1 MLGAPFQPV
10 YPNPI
15 TQIPTITATADP
27 SNPRPVFNQLYT
39 LSAGFGEVITY
50 PGRRGVPTP
59 RVILEKTD
67 ERYLVFGVNF
77 PYQMSGTDHF
87 VFTFTSQNT
96 GEQIIK
102 NFQPAPQYIVGGILP
117 GVLYT
122 LTVAP
127 VVNGITYPGSAPP
140 LGPLTITAVSAK
152 NVQLQGVTLSGGDTR
167 AFIKWVNAIPQPPI
181 AFEVTTV
188 AVDDNFGTPQRL
200 LKVIPTYP
208 PPPSGQRPT
217 NYSGYVQ
224 ITNLI
229 NGSAYTFTITPYQE
243 TDGIFEYGRP
253 TTLPPY
259 IPGPPSDLVITGIS
273 ADGSL
278 NTVTLNVSY
287 DTTVHPVPESV
298 NVSVYKSTFTTLCSL
313 VGQSTTVVQD
323 LSQTYA
329 SFTTSTGFFTA
340 SGFASI
346 VSTVSSA
353 PGSIQV
359 DLLNDKGY
367 FYTFPLTDV
376 STGGLGYTFGNSN
389 FVKTTNLISTA
400 SSYSVLFRSVS
411 LGFPPTPYI
420 SGIGQTVLTISSLPR
435 GLYTFVGSNYAN
447 GLYSRVSTY
456 TTIAG
461 SNPSQPQAI
470 TGGILSGNQFVS
482 LAFSGYD
489 PTDIYPRP
497 TSYLYTENSTGKTY
511 TSITSNILIGG
522 LVNGTTYT
530 FGIQGFGNGMYGPS
544 GQFSVTPTPQPPINL
559 SASISNYDVT
569 ISFAPGLGGA
579 DFYQIT
585 NQSGQTVGLSGG
597 LYKFLNLSANV
608 AYTFRGK
615 SFVYGSPVYTLTSTN
630 PSSSIVEISS
640 AYAQFLVSPSV
651 TTLSYASTMI
661 ANIQYFVP
669 YNYTISGGGTTYSF
683 PITSM
688 TPVYDASATL
698 LWYNIANTNVAK
710 AAATFS
716 GATTYTTT
724 LSTTVPL
731 FAGMEPTTSSG
742 TTISSA
748 FSLPTSP
755 SAYVGPPTTFYVTV
769 SLASS
774 QRVDITVENYG
785 FVVPSRYNYTEISG
799 KIAPGFSLSA
809 NIVIDNLTN
818 GSSYTFTI
826 SAFGNQV
833 YSTTNVSA
841 GPFLL
846 STAAPSNAVANF
858 NNTTATVDFST
869 YTGTGIT
876 YFGEIIENGYPGTV
890 KQTLSQ
896 IYSPFVFNPSGINA
910 GTKYGFRVYG
920 IQNNIVSVNEIVNPI
935 IAGPPL
941 TPKNIVSTL
950 SNNQITFNWSTG
962 NAAYSEM
969 YTITEYLSNNGIC
982 NATGLVTS
990 GLSSQTYTISS
1001 VITASGTQVFD
1012 SGYWLETTPGYAS
1025 FVLQNVTN
1033 FTDIPIG
1040 SRYSSNQIYLTL
1052 QQSGLTYTFPLS
1064 TVTPFGTGSNTYANT
1079 AYPKEQANIFNPLLS
1094 ISVTYSYG
1102 TGPRN
1107 GGTYSYAFTSLANQV
1122 PSAPS
1127 NVGVNM
1133 FVQPVLGIPSVSV
1146 TGTAATISFA
1156 QTNPPGTVYRV
1167 TNNYGATVS
1176 RAPYTFTNLSVGTS
1190 FPYTFSVVA
1199 SNGVFV
1205 SVSSELSPPVYAGP
1219 PPIPLVGASYFGQV
1233 ASVTAIDTTISL
1245 TAVFYDTG
1253 TQNTGSN
1260 VWTVSH
1266 GNVIQTSSGG
1276 FWVATLPDGYG
1287 SIKDSAIGFVAT
1299 TPSSYAMYSNDGYSN
1314 ARYQFTVTPSTGTIT
1329 ATLSAYSLII
1339 SGSSLTV
1346 TNAGVRAYSGT
1357 TLSPSYTVQFY
1368 SYSNGFGIQSG
1379 AAGGNSLLYYSQVPA
1394 YSDSM
1399 EFTIT
1404 DPASF
1409 SNFQASRIQNVG
1421 PATVSY
1427 GIVDQFRTV
1436 YNPSLQFATYTPS
1449 GLQYAYSIVNIP
1461 YAITL
1466 SLNVT
1471 PYANNVSGPTG
1482 SVDIFLFTG
1491 APGTPQVSINNTTAT
1506 VVVPKVAIG
1515 SVDTYFLDIITG
1527 GSIISTLSA
1536 VATASP
1542 TYTFQRPGLI
1552 SHSNYFFSAY
1562 ATYNGVQT
1570 TTGPVT
1576 VGPYE
1581 AGIPYSNA
1589 DFPGLLEASIGNP
1602 SAATGTYTISALVNP
1617 GKNSNA
1623 AITTSVYR
1631 GPTFVTSQTFNT
1643 SQQQV
1648 FSFTVS
1654 SGLVYTLTT
1663 TAFMNG
1669 FTANSGNPSITL
1681 SANPFPPSAVAL
1693 TISSANI
1700 GVTYSGAITIT
1711 ASSATPN
1718 VITIYGYVKDG
1729 ISTSI
1734 NTGNTFTAV
1743 YNSSY
1748 TGYAYTTIGTLS
1760 SSITYSTVC
1769 NVSLSTP
1776 TNVQVDYDSTNITLT
1791 WSGAT
1796 NQDTNYY
1803 TVVAS
1808 NTTTAVSTISQNIP
1822 WGPSKTYLFSG
1833 AVGNN
1838 YTFTVRGQSQ
1848 RNPSA
1853 SLIYSAP
1860 VSASV
1865 SLSTQSVNPSADY
1878 SGTKITVSFSIANL
1892 TTSSQYTFGVTC
1904 VCGSVTNPNTY
1915 PNNSLY
1921 ASTYGFTASGLGQ
1934 ILRFAVQP
1942 LLKGIP
1948 GPVTYTNTVNLTASA
1963 LTNISQSYTGT
1974 IYTISW
1980 TPINI
1985 SGYNYI
1991 IRDVSGNVTPQTI
2004 STSAS
2009 SSTQFTLSYGSSYQF
2024 QALAEYNGIQSV
2036 VSTLSR
2042 IYTYTLSSLGVPT
2055 TDYTGR
2061 NITVSWSAA
2070 QQVDLNYATSY
2081 ILRNVCGNPVMDT
2094 TVVGATTSSFV
2105 GIPGSTYRYT
2115 VTAVYNGISS
2125 SPSSPGD
2132 QIGLYTN
2139 PPTNVKVTN
2148 SGQNIVVTWSGSSWP
2163 PASQA
2168 TIFYTLSQIGNGT
2181 LTAGSDGSG
2190 RFTTSATV
2198 YAPATSL
2205 PISSNAFYNYVITAS
2220 AKGFTSSPFAS
2231 ATVSGLVFTY
2241 APTNVVFVYSGDDT
2255 RTSHIITSTQPANQ
2269 KITPYVSW
2277 ANTTAQSSTAVYTV
2291 SLVDITISAKSPPN
2305 SGFTQPGINYW
2316 TNPSITYPTINL
2328 AGDNYGHSVVPYVY
2342 ATNNG
2347 LASETVSGQ
2356 AVRVY
2361 TAPPGVVG
2369 VGFDGLYRITF
2380 SLCRGATD
2388 DIPDYYTIWERND
2401 AYKTNTGSGD
2411 YPLSYFTVSYQAL
2424 NTIYTIPLTGIQGY
2438 TYDFAIYATRFGVVS
2453 TLNTTQSSYTLETT
2467 PVTDTSTSVS
2477 YSGTTITFS
2486 WSEAKQQ
2493 IFDGTTSAP
2502 NVGYTIYV
2510 TPGNPFVPLVNAY
2523 KNRLSYNFTG
2533 TPGQSYYFTILAVNN
2548 NITSSPTQSDI
2559 VTLYQ
2564 PVVTDLEGTNTCEN
2578 DRDVSMI
2585 LTWTPDI
2592 LNASGAQY
2600 RAVSFNQSTG
2610 ATVTSNNI
2618 GINSSTVTFTGSI
2631 GVAYTFF
2638 VQGIYNG
2645 ISGLAQ
2651 SVEISNARP
2660 RITSFSLTNLGNNI
2674 FAQYTVTPVGSIV
2687 TLSAYSTTSGSVVT
2701 SISYTSDTTATLTV
2715 SSSTGSGQNYSISAT
2730 ARYVGIPSTV
2740 CGKTYSMIQPAKP
2753 GSFSAG
2759 YNNALV
2765 SVSWASATNASSYT
2779 FIAYDLSTNQQAD
2792 IQSYIPQTFTTFIG
2806 TLGHSYSLSVTAF
2819 SATYIPS
2826 VTASASVAIAI
2837 PSAPTG
2843 LSLCNAGALVTVGWT
2858 ADPSAYSRYSYT
2870 VVNASSQGTIFY
2882 QSSPFVSSGDTFLAT
2897 VGQTFRVSLFGT
2909 SLCNVTS
2916 TSSTVSSLFI
2926 YQPSIPSVTATSVGA
2941 DITLTFPGDARETCE
2956 YLVQDNYAYTILLYS
2971 PSGFSSDKYTQTLS
2985 AKYTES
2991 ANGFISYTILNNSY
3005 NLNGT
3010 QYQYTVTPYYRL
3022 VPGTPVLT
3030 SGVNP
3035 LTLYKPTTPGQF
3047 TVTNQGSDLLLN
3059 WQSSAI
3065 GTIPVPTL
3073 VPNYRVDVKQVTVS
3087 GSYPTA
3093 VSPQYVT
3100 GTSATFTGYDSGAGQ
3115 LSISVTAIIP
3125 GYDQNLSAT
3134 YINGFTSNK
3143 NYTIPNQTSISI
3155 KQTDCNNPQNLSVT
3169 IPPMA
3174 AEFLWFF
3181 TTATGVTPILGP
3193 TPFQSKNYTVISNT
3207 DPTGTIFQTCNVTV
3221 STGLYYT
3228 ISAYGWVN
3236 GTTFP
3241 GPASAIAVAKANP
3254 NPYPATTFNVSYA
3267 SIRTSHSGTI
3277 ITVSWAPVTQA
3288 AYYDVQEFNSENV
3301 KIGGGGLLLPSPSW
3315 ESTATHT
3322 AGSSYRFEI
3331 TAFTISQANF
3341 AGGVITGQAVDGLPV
3356 GANLPNSKNPYF
3368 PTQTSP
3374 NETLY
3379 IPGSVVNLTPVQ
3391 FLQSVSLTWSQPNIW
3406 TPQTSITTTSRD
3418 TTYFIQQLSGTT
3430 TTVIASKTI
3439 SGGGN
3444 PQTSFDISAG
3454 RTYTFSV
3461 STTYYGIATT
3471 TPTSTSLVTVNP
3483 SITALTLTD
3492 NGNRTLTLS
3501 GSANTAG
3508 NWYANIS
3515 TGSTASFAGGTTICN
3530 FTIPTTATGTTYTLA
3545 IPITSGTITVNG
3557 AGGGAGGS
3565 TLSGGTGGSGGSGGK
3580 AVFTLGALPAG
3591 TIFTVIVGNKGGTG
3605 NSSSSGG
3612 AGGAGGVPGGGSAG
3626 NGNTN
3631 FGGAGGGGGYSV
3643 VQFTSNG
3650 TVITISAGGGAGGNG
3665 GVGAGNYVTGA
3676 NGGGGSI
3683 GGAGA
3688 FGGGGGASGGS
3699 GSFAGPTGTTGTN
3712 GGGSGSGQNGSVAF
3726 SITTLLATPVS
3737 TNTTSFTLDQ
3747 TVTAGSAWTG
3757 FAQFV
3762 ATLGGLTVSA
3772 NTAQITLPNPTIT
3785 GCTISDNLTD
3795 GTLTLN
3801 LLATIGGSGSY
3812 TPRWTV
3818 PTTVGTL
3825 TLFTS
3830 PANSAS
3836 TTAVYKKALAAQT
3849 YSFTGITVSADGFQS
3864 SASSASFTTPTFTVS
3879 QNPLTITMASPKTLN
3894 AFFFSPELTN
3904 VGPPRTLSTS
3914 LTLSSTISWNF
3925 STGLTN
3931 GGTFSSYAPSTG
3943 SGIVSVSYTNVGVNT
3958 TVSFPANSVSV
3969 NYQGYTVS
3977 LGSAV
3982 SYATPNPTVTV
3993 GSTATRFVDNNNGT
4007 LTLFLVA
4014 AGCTQGSGNVTWSVP
4029 SPISGSPSGSITV
4042 SGSPGT
4048 VASTSVV
4055 YTGTTHGS
4063 TYTIAAG
4070 GVTVNYTGYSNSNAT
4085 SIASPQVQLPQIN
4098 AISGVYFGCSEDRAL
4113 TGADSITV
4121 SVSSSL
4127 PSTWTI
4133 TACSALTL
4141 NSSSGQ
4147 GTTAIQWIFSGGLKT
4162 RAYTFTVGTCNV
4174 TVSLTKPSANV
4185 TPSFSN
4191 FVNATAPTGV
4201 TTSIANRSGST
4212 FVFLGTTNATDTAAT
4227 IALNTQSTLTTGI
4240 YTVSAAAVSNGVLG
4254 TISSYQFAICPQV
4267 TGAIKWGSASNVD
4280 DHTLAGLN
4288 TTYISFTKPTTDTQF
4303 TYALYSTTSTTSPG
4317 RWNTTDPT
4325 DVTFITSTTQSFFI
4339 PTLTTGSKKYF
4350 VSTLFDNRSK
4360 GGTYF
4365 LSPGSSIISFSYR
4378 EAGAGADI
4386 DTYAGTGDPNLQL
4399 STYNPASGF
4408 RSFASTTLNTTHLSS
4423 FNFKDGNQPTYA
4435 AFNPPFGSG
4444 FIEIELW
4451 GGGGG
4456 GGIGNG
4462 YDRAAGGGGG
4472 SGYIPKTTFRY
4483 TNSGNSTN
4491 GGMNAA
4497 SYTLICSTGGGGI
4510 PFYGNVGAGD
4520 YSHGGCPTMVYFFN
4534 TDTLYYAHGGG
4545 MGGPILVGGDGT
4557 SKPVGG
4563 NLGQFQ
4569 APTGVNFGPAGR
4581 GAGATQ
4587 VGNNGNGGFGG
4598 GASSMQGGVAA
4609 PSIFITGANGSQP
4622 SGNSSQFGGF
4632 FGGTGGNSGWG
4643 GGGGNQEQSGKPP
4656 QNGVPGDAGGGGS
4669 GGGEREGV
4677 TSGGSGGSGGIRFR
4691 FWTIT

>member
-1 MLGAPFQPV
+1 M
-10 YPNPI
+10 
-15 TQIPTITATADP
+15 
-27 SNPRPVFNQLYT
+27 
-39 LSAGFGEVITY
+39 
-50 PGRRGVPTP
+50 
-59 RVILEKTD
+59 
-67 ERYLVFGVNF
+67 
-77 PYQMSGTDHF
+77 
-87 VFTFTSQNT
+87 
-96 GEQIIK
+96 
-102 NFQPAPQYIVGGILP
+102 
-117 GVLYT
+117 
-122 LTVAP
+122 
-127 VVNGITYPGSAPP
+127 
-140 LGPLTITAVSAK
+140 
-152 NVQLQGVTLSGGDTR
+152 
-167 AFIKWVNAIPQPPI
+167 
-181 AFEVTTV
+181 
-188 AVDDNFGTPQRL
+188 
-200 LKVIPTYP
+200 
-208 PPPSGQRPT
+208 
-217 NYSGYVQ
+217 
-224 ITNLI
+224 
-229 NGSAYTFTITPYQE
+229 
-243 TDGIFEYGRP
+243 
-253 TTLPPY
+253 
-259 IPGPPSDLVITGIS
+259 
-273 ADGSL
+273 
-278 NTVTLNVSY
+278 
-287 DTTVHPVPESV
+287 
-298 NVSVYKSTFTTLCSL
+298 
-313 VGQSTTVVQD
+313 
-323 LSQTYA
+323 
-329 SFTTSTGFFTA
+329 
-340 SGFASI
+340 
-346 VSTVSSA
+346 
-353 PGSIQV
+353 
-359 DLLNDKGY
+359 
-367 FYTFPLTDV
+367 
-376 STGGLGYTFGNSN
+376 
-389 FVKTTNLISTA
+389 
-400 SSYSVLFRSVS
+400 
-411 LGFPPTPYI
+411 
-420 SGIGQTVLTISSLPR
+420 
-435 GLYTFVGSNYAN
+435 
-447 GLYSRVSTY
+447 
-456 TTIAG
+456 
-461 SNPSQPQAI
+461 
-470 TGGILSGNQFVS
+470 
-482 LAFSGYD
+482 
-489 PTDIYPRP
+489 
-497 TSYLYTENSTGKTY
+497 
-511 TSITSNILIGG
+511 
-522 LVNGTTYT
+522 
-530 FGIQGFGNGMYGPS
+530 
-544 GQFSVTPTPQPPINL
+544 
-559 SASISNYDVT
+559 
-569 ISFAPGLGGA
+569 
-579 DFYQIT
+579 
-585 NQSGQTVGLSGG
+585 
-597 LYKFLNLSANV
+597 
-608 AYTFRGK
+608 
-615 SFVYGSPVYTLTSTN
+615 
-630 PSSSIVEISS
+630 
-640 AYAQFLVSPSV
+640 
-651 TTLSYASTMI
+651 
-661 ANIQYFVP
+661 
-669 YNYTISGGGTTYSF
+669 
-683 PITSM
+683 
-688 TPVYDASATL
+688 
-698 LWYNIANTNVAK
+698 
-710 AAATFS
+710 
-716 GATTYTTT
+716 
-724 LSTTVPL
+724 
-731 FAGMEPTTSSG
+731 
-742 TTISSA
+742 
-748 FSLPTSP
+748 
-755 SAYVGPPTTFYVTV
+755 
-769 SLASS
+769 
-774 QRVDITVENYG
+774 
-785 FVVPSRYNYTEISG
+785 
-799 KIAPGFSLSA
+799 
-809 NIVIDNLTN
+809 
-818 GSSYTFTI
+818 
-826 SAFGNQV
+826 
-833 YSTTNVSA
+833 
-841 GPFLL
+841 
-846 STAAPSNAVANF
+846 
-858 NNTTATVDFST
+858 
-869 YTGTGIT
+869 
-876 YFGEIIENGYPGTV
+876 
-890 KQTLSQ
+890 
-896 IYSPFVFNPSGINA
+896 
-910 GTKYGFRVYG
+910 
-920 IQNNIVSVNEIVNPI
+920 
-935 IAGPPL
+935 
-941 TPKNIVSTL
+941 
-950 SNNQITFNWSTG
+950 
-962 NAAYSEM
+962 
-969 YTITEYLSNNGIC
+969 
-982 NATGLVTS
+982 
-990 GLSSQTYTISS
+990 
-1001 VITASGTQVFD
+1001 
-1012 SGYWLETTPGYAS
+1012 
-1025 FVLQNVTN
+1025 
-1033 FTDIPIG
+1033 
-1040 SRYSSNQIYLTL
+1040 
-1052 QQSGLTYTFPLS
+1052 
-1064 TVTPFGTGSNTYANT
+1064 
-1079 AYPKEQANIFNPLLS
+1079 
-1094 ISVTYSYG
+1094 
-1102 TGPRN
+1102 
-1107 GGTYSYAFTSLANQV
+1107 
-1122 PSAPS
+1122 
-1127 NVGVNM
+1127 
-1133 FVQPVLGIPSVSV
+1133 
-1146 TGTAATISFA
+1146 
-1156 QTNPPGTVYRV
+1156 
-1167 TNNYGATVS
+1167 
-1176 RAPYTFTNLSVGTS
+1176 
-1190 FPYTFSVVA
+1190 
-1199 SNGVFV
+1199 
-1205 SVSSELSPPVYAGP
+1205 
-1219 PPIPLVGASYFGQV
+1219 
-1233 ASVTAIDTTISL
+1233 
-1245 TAVFYDTG
+1245 
-1253 TQNTGSN
+1253 
-1260 VWTVSH
+1260 
-1266 GNVIQTSSGG
+1266 
-1276 FWVATLPDGYG
+1276 
-1287 SIKDSAIGFVAT
+1287 
-1299 TPSSYAMYSNDGYSN
+1299 
-1314 ARYQFTVTPSTGTIT
+1314 
-1329 ATLSAYSLII
+1329 
-1339 SGSSLTV
+1339 
-1346 TNAGVRAYSGT
+1346 
-1357 TLSPSYTVQFY
+1357 
-1368 SYSNGFGIQSG
+1368 
-1379 AAGGNSLLYYSQVPA
+1379 
-1394 YSDSM
+1394 
-1399 EFTIT
+1399 
-1404 DPASF
+1404 
-1409 SNFQASRIQNVG
+1409 G

-1427 GIVDQFRTV
+1427 GIVDQFSKV

-1466 SLNVT
+1466 TLGVT
-1471 PYANNVSGPTG
+1471 PYANNVSGPTA
-1482 SVDIFLFTG
+1482 SVGIFLYTG
-1491 APGTPQVSINNTTAT
+1491 SPGTPQVSINNTTAT

-1542 TYTFQRPGLI
+1542 TYTFQYPQLTP
-1552 SHSNYFFSAY
+1552 HLNYFFSAY

-1581 AGIPYSNA
+1581 AGKPYSNA
-1589 DFPGLLEASIGNP
+1589 DFPGLLQATIGNP
-1602 SAATGTYTISALVNP
+1602 NATTGTYTISARVDP

-1623 AITTSVYR
+1623 AITTSVFT
-1631 GPTFVTSQTFNT
+1631 GATFVRSQTFNT
-1643 SQQQV
+1643 SQLQV

-1654 SGLVYTLTT
+1654 SGLVYTLSTT
-1663 TAFMNG
+1663 TFMNG
-1669 FTANSGNPSITL
+1669 FTANSANPSISL
-1681 SANPFPPSAVAL
+1681 SANPFPPRAVAL
-1693 TISSANI
+1693 TISSANR
-1700 GVTYSGAITIT
+1700 GQTYGGAITIT
-1711 ASSATPN
+1711 ESSATPN
-1718 VITIYGYVKDG
+1718 AIPIYGYVKDG
-1729 ISTSI
+1729 ISTQI
-1734 NTGNTFTAV
+1734 GTGNTFTAD

-1748 TGYAYTTIGTLS
+1748 TGYAYTTALGGTLS

-1769 NVSLSTP
+1769 NVSLSSP
-1776 TNVQVDYDSTNITLT
+1776 TNVKVDYNSTNISLT
-1791 WSGAT
+1791 WTGAT
-1796 NQDTNYY
+1796 DGRTNFY
-1803 TVVAS
+1803 TVIAS
-1808 NTTTAVSTISQNIP
+1808 NTTSSTITTTISENIP
-1822 WGPSKTYLFSG
+1822 YSLVNPQQYAFNGLL
-1833 AVGNN
+1833 GNS

-1878 SGTKITVSFSIANL
+1878 SGAKITVSFSIANL

-1904 VCGSVTNPNTY
+1904 VCGSVTNADTYPNTY
-1915 PNNSLY
+1915 PYQSIAPFY
-1921 ASTYGFTASGLGQ
+1921 TFTASGLGQ

-1942 LLKGIP
+1942 LLKGIL
-1948 GPVTYTNTVNLTASA
+1948 GPVAYTNTVNLTTSA
-1963 LTNISQSYTGT
+1963 LTNISQSYRGT
-1974 IYTISW
+1974 TYTISW
-1980 TPINI
+1980 TPINTP
-1985 SGYNYI
+1985 GYNYVI
-1991 IRDVSGNVTPQTI
+1991 QDVCGNVTPQTI
-2004 STSAS
+2004 RTSAS
-2009 SSTQFTLSYGSSYQF
+2009 SSTQFTLSSDSSYQF
-2024 QALAEYNGIQSV
+2024 QAYANYKGIDSV
-2036 VSTLSR
+2036 ITTLSR
-2042 IYTYTLSSLGVPT
+2042 IYTYTNPVSGAPT
-2055 TDYTGR
+2055 TSYNGTS
-2061 NITVSWSAA
+2061 ITLNWSAA
-2070 QQVDLNYATSY
+2070 VQADGNVATSY
-2081 ILRNVCGNPVMDT
+2081 LIENIYYSTSRAITICSAFVGTSYSYTGTALSDYIFAVTARYNGFDASIR
-2094 TVVGATTSSFV
+2094 VVGD
-2105 GIPGSTYRYT
+2105 R
-2115 VTAVYNGISS
+2115 
-2125 SPSSPGD
+2125 
-2132 QIGLYTN
+2132 IGLYTN
-2139 PPTNVKVTN
+2139 PPTNVRVTN

-2168 TIFYTLSQIGNGT
+2168 TIFYNLSQIGNGT
-2181 LTAGSDGSG
+2181 LIAGSDGSG

-2198 YAPATSL
+2198 YAPTTSL
-2205 PISSNAFYNYVITAS
+2205 PVSSTAFYNYVITAS
-2220 AKGFTSSPFAS
+2220 ANGLSSPFAS

-2241 APTNVVFVYSGDDT
+2241 APTNVVFTYIGDDT
-2255 RTSHIITSTQPANQ
+2255 RTTNIIKSSQPANE

-2277 ANTTAQSSTAVYTV
+2277 SNGSTQSSTAVYTV
-2291 SLVDITISAKSPPN
+2291 SLVDITVPAESPTN

-2316 TNPSITYPTINL
+2316 TNPSITEPTINL
-2328 AGDNYGHSVVPYVY
+2328 AGDNYEHSVVPYVY

-2356 AVRVY
+2356 AVLVY

-2380 SLCRGATD
+2380 NLCRGDTD
-2388 DIPDYYTIWERND
+2388 VIPDYYTIWERND
-2401 AYKTNTGSGD
+2401 AYKTNTGSGE

-2438 TYDFAIYATRFGVVS
+2438 TYNFAIYATRFGVVS
-2453 TLNTTQSSYTLETT
+2453 TLNTTQSSYTLQTN
-2467 PVTDTSTSVS
+2467 PVTDTSMSVS
-2477 YSGTTITFS
+2477 YSGTTIIFS
-2486 WSEAKQQ
+2486 WSEAMQD
-2493 IFDGTTSAP
+2493 IFTGATAKP

-2510 TPGNPFVPLVNAY
+2510 TPGSVISPLRTAY
-2523 KNRLSYNFTG
+2523 KTLSTAFTQG
-2533 TPGQSYYFTILAVNN
+2533 VPGETYFFTITAVNN
-2548 NITSSPTQSDI
+2548 NIASSPAQSPS

-2638 VQGIYNG
+2638 VQGIYSN
-2645 ISGLAQ
+2645 ICGLAQ

-2674 FAQYTVTPVGSIV
+2674 FAQYTVTPIGSIV
-2687 TLSAYSTTSGSVVT
+2687 TLSAYNTTSGTVVT
-2701 SISYTSDTTATLTV
+2701 SINYTSATTATLTV
-2715 SSSTGSGQNYSISAT
+2715 SSALSPGINYSISAT
-2730 ARYVGIPSTV
+2730 ARYFGIPSTI
-2740 CGKTYSMIQPAKP
+2740 CGKTYNMTQPAKP

-2765 SVSWASATNASSYT
+2765 SVSWAAATNASSYT
-2779 FIAYDLSTNQQAD
+2779 FIAYDLTTNQQAD
-2792 IQSYIPQTFTTFIG
+2792 IQSFIPQTFTTFIG
-2806 TLGHSYSLSVTAF
+2806 TLGRSYSLSVTAF

-2826 VTASASVAIAI
+2826 VTASASVAIVI
-2837 PSAPTG
+2837 PPAPTG

-2858 ADPSAYSRYSYT
+2858 ANPSEYSRYSYT
-2870 VVNASSQGTIFY
+2870 VVNASNPGTVFY
-2882 QSSPFVSSGDTFLAT
+2882 QSSPFVSSGETFLAT
-2897 VGQTFRVSLFGT
+2897 VGQTFRVNLFGT

-2916 TSSTVSSLFI
+2916 TSSAVSSLFI

-2971 PSGFSSDKYTQTLS
+2971 PSSGFSSTQYTQNPS

-3010 QYQYTVTPYYRL
+3010 QYQYTVTPKYKL
-3022 VPGTPVLT
+3022 VSGTPVLT

-3047 TVTNQGSDLLLN
+3047 AVTNQGSDLLLN

-3087 GSYPTA
+3087 GSYPNA

-3134 YINGFTSNK
+3134 YINGFTAGRLF
-3143 NYTIPNQTSISI
+3143 TIPNQTSISI
-3155 KQTDCNNPQNLSVT
+3155 KQNDYANPQILSVT

-3174 AEFLWFF
+3174 APYIWFF
-3181 TTATGVTPILGP
+3181 ATAAGVTPILGP
-3193 TPFQSKNYTVISNT
+3193 TPSQSKNYTVISNVNQS
-3207 DPTGTIFQTCNVTV
+3207 IFQTCNVTV

-3228 ISAYGWVN
+3228 VSAYGWPN
-3236 GTTFP
+3236 GTDFP
-3241 GPASAIAVAKANP
+3241 GPASATAIANANP

-3277 ITVSWAPVTQA
+3277 ITVSWAAVPQA
-3288 AYYDVQEFNSENV
+3288 AYYDVQEFDSLNQP
-3301 KIGGGGLLLPSPSW
+3301 IGGQLVTSPTWTSDDPD
-3315 ESTATHT
+3315 HIP
-3322 AGSSYRFEI
+3322 GSSYTFQI
-3331 TAFTISQANF
+3331 TAFTVSQANF
-3341 AGGVITGQAVDGLPV
+3341 AGGIITSVVIDGLLA

-3368 PTQTSP
+3368 PTPTSS

-3379 IPGSVVNLTPVQ
+3379 IPGPVVNLSAVQ
-3391 FLQSVSLTWSQPNIW
+3391 FLQTVSLTWLQPINW
-3406 TPQTSITTTSRD
+3406 TPQASITTTSRD

-3444 PQTSFDISAG
+3444 PPQTFFDISAG
-3454 RTYTFSV
+3454 RTYTFTV

-3471 TPTSTSLVTVNP
+3471 TLTSTTLVTVNP

-3508 NWYANIS
+3508 DWYANIS

-3631 FGGAGGGGGYSV
+3631 FGGGGGGGGYSV

-3665 GVGAGNYVTGA
+3665 GVSQTGGNYVTGA
-3676 NGGGGSI
+3676 NGGGGVPGI

-3688 FGGGGGASGGS
+3688 FGAGGGASGGS
-3699 GSFAGPTGTTGTN
+3699 GKFAGPTGTAGTD

-3726 SITTLLATPVS
+3726 STTSTLATPVS

-3747 TVTAGSAWTG
+3747 TVTAGSSWTG
-3757 FAQFV
+3757 FVQFI

-3785 GCTISDNLTD
+3785 RCTISDNLTD

-3801 LLATIGGSGSY
+3801 LSATIGGSGSY

-3818 PTTVGTL
+3818 PATVGTL

-3904 VGPPRTLSTS
+3904 AGPPRTLSTS

-3925 STGLTN
+3925 PTGLTN
-3931 GGTFSSYAPSTG
+3931 GGTFSSYSPLTG

-3993 GSTATRFVDNNNGT
+3993 GSTATRFVDNKNGT

-4029 SPISGSPSGSITV
+4029 SSVNGNGTAPDALTV
-4042 SGSPGT
+4042 SGSPST
-4048 VASTSVV
+4048 LQSTSVV
-4055 YTGTTHGS
+4055 YTGAKNGS
-4063 TYTIAAG
+4063 TYTINTG

-4085 SIASPQVQLPQIN
+4085 SISSAVVELPQIT
-4098 AISGVYFGCSEDRAL
+4098 AISGVYFGCSEDRAI

-4127 PSTWTI
+4127 PNTWTI

-4147 GTTAIQWIFSGGLKT
+4147 GTTAIQWAFSGGRKNLS
-4162 RAYTFTVGTCNV
+4162 YGFTVGTCNV

-4185 TPSFSN
+4185 TPSFSSFLGN
-4191 FVNATAPTGV
+4191 PDIKGV
-4201 TTSIANRSGST
+4201 TTSIANGSGST
-4212 FVFLGTTNATDTAAT
+4212 FVFFGATTATDTAAT
-4227 IALNTQSTLTTGI
+4227 ITLNTQSTLTTGI

-4254 TISSYQFAICPQV
+4254 TISSYQFAVCPQV

-4280 DHTLAGLN
+4280 DRTLAGLN
-4288 TTYISFTKPTTDTQF
+4288 TIFISFTKPTTDTQF

-4325 DVTFITSTTQSFFI
+4325 DVTFITSTTQSFFN

-4378 EAGAGADI
+4378 EAGASADI
-4386 DTYAGTGDPNLQL
+4386 DTYAGTGDTNLKL

-4435 AFNPPFGSG
+4435 AFNPPLGRG
-4444 FIEIELW
+4444 VIEIELW

-4462 YDRAAGGGGG
+4462 GDRAAGGGGG
-4472 SGYIPKTTFRY
+4472 SGYIPRTKLPY
-4483 TNSGNSTN
+4483 TNSGDSTN

-4497 SYTLICSTGGGGI
+4497 SGTLICSTGGGGM
-4510 PFYGNVGAGD
+4510 PYYGNIGAAD

-4545 MGGPILVGGDGT
+4545 MGGPILNGGDGA

-4569 APTGVNFGPAGR
+4569 APTGANFGPAGR
-4581 GAGATQ
+4581 GAGATK

-4598 GASSMQGGVAA
+4598 AASSMQGGTPA
-4609 PSIFITGANGSQP
+4609 PSSFNSGANGSQP
-4622 SGNSSQFGGF
+4622 SGNSSQYGGF

-4656 QNGVPGDAGGGGS
+4656 QNGVPGDVGGGGS

>member
-1 MLGAPFQPV
+1 
-10 YPNPI
+10 
-15 TQIPTITATADP
+15 
-27 SNPRPVFNQLYT
+27 
-39 LSAGFGEVITY
+39 
-50 PGRRGVPTP
+50 
-59 RVILEKTD
+59 
-67 ERYLVFGVNF
+67 
-77 PYQMSGTDHF
+77 
-87 VFTFTSQNT
+87 
-96 GEQIIK
+96 
-102 NFQPAPQYIVGGILP
+102 
-117 GVLYT
+117 
-122 LTVAP
+122 
-127 VVNGITYPGSAPP
+127 
-140 LGPLTITAVSAK
+140 
-152 NVQLQGVTLSGGDTR
+152 
-167 AFIKWVNAIPQPPI
+167 
-181 AFEVTTV
+181 
-188 AVDDNFGTPQRL
+188 
-200 LKVIPTYP
+200 
-208 PPPSGQRPT
+208 
-217 NYSGYVQ
+217 
-224 ITNLI
+224 
-229 NGSAYTFTITPYQE
+229 
-243 TDGIFEYGRP
+243 
-253 TTLPPY
+253 
-259 IPGPPSDLVITGIS
+259 
-273 ADGSL
+273 
-278 NTVTLNVSY
+278 
-287 DTTVHPVPESV
+287 
-298 NVSVYKSTFTTLCSL
+298 
-313 VGQSTTVVQD
+313 
-323 LSQTYA
+323 
-329 SFTTSTGFFTA
+329 
-340 SGFASI
+340 
-346 VSTVSSA
+346 
-353 PGSIQV
+353 
-359 DLLNDKGY
+359 
-367 FYTFPLTDV
+367 
-376 STGGLGYTFGNSN
+376 
-389 FVKTTNLISTA
+389 
-400 SSYSVLFRSVS
+400 
-411 LGFPPTPYI
+411 
-420 SGIGQTVLTISSLPR
+420 
-435 GLYTFVGSNYAN
+435 
-447 GLYSRVSTY
+447 
-456 TTIAG
+456 
-461 SNPSQPQAI
+461 
-470 TGGILSGNQFVS
+470 
-482 LAFSGYD
+482 
-489 PTDIYPRP
+489 
-497 TSYLYTENSTGKTY
+497 
-511 TSITSNILIGG
+511 
-522 LVNGTTYT
+522 
-530 FGIQGFGNGMYGPS
+530 MY
-544 GQFSVTPTPQPPINL
+544 
-559 SASISNYDVT
+559 
-569 ISFAPGLGGA
+569 
-579 DFYQIT
+579 
-585 NQSGQTVGLSGG
+585 
-597 LYKFLNLSANV
+597 
-608 AYTFRGK
+608 
-615 SFVYGSPVYTLTSTN
+615 
-630 PSSSIVEISS
+630 
-640 AYAQFLVSPSV
+640 
-651 TTLSYASTMI
+651 
-661 ANIQYFVP
+661 
-669 YNYTISGGGTTYSF
+669 
-683 PITSM
+683 
-688 TPVYDASATL
+688 
-698 LWYNIANTNVAK
+698 
-710 AAATFS
+710 
-716 GATTYTTT
+716 
-724 LSTTVPL
+724 
-731 FAGMEPTTSSG
+731 
-742 TTISSA
+742 
-748 FSLPTSP
+748 
-755 SAYVGPPTTFYVTV
+755 
-769 SLASS
+769 
-774 QRVDITVENYG
+774 
-785 FVVPSRYNYTEISG
+785 
-799 KIAPGFSLSA
+799 
-809 NIVIDNLTN
+809 
-818 GSSYTFTI
+818 
-826 SAFGNQV
+826 
-833 YSTTNVSA
+833 
-841 GPFLL
+841 
-846 STAAPSNAVANF
+846 
-858 NNTTATVDFST
+858 
-869 YTGTGIT
+869 
-876 YFGEIIENGYPGTV
+876 ENGYPGRIITFLGG
-890 KQTLSQ
+890 QSTSYTFDP
-896 IYSPFVFNPSGINA
+896 IWANA
-910 GTKYGFRVYG
+910 GTKYGFT
-920 IQNNIVSVNEIVNPI
+920 IQGADQGTPPISSILEIVNPI
-935 IAGPPL
+935 VAGAPT
-941 TPKNIVSTL
+941 TPRNIVATL
-950 SNNQITFNWSTG
+950 SSDSITFNWSSG
-962 NAAYSEM
+962 NTLYNET
-969 YTITEYLSNNGIC
+969 YNITEYLSNNGVR
-982 NATGLVTS
+982 NPTGVAVS

-1001 VITASGTQVFD
+1001 VITASGTQIF
-1012 SGYWLETTPGYAS
+1012 GYNGWLEQSPGYAS
-1025 FVLQNVTN
+1025 FVLLDTGL
-1033 FTDIPIG
+1033 TSLIAG
-1040 SRYSSNQIYLTL
+1040 AYTSNQVWLTM
-1052 QQSGLTYTFPLS
+1052 QQSGLTYMFPLS
-1064 TVTPFGTGSNTYANT
+1064 TVTPFGAGSNTYANV
-1079 AYPKEQANIFNPLLS
+1079 AYPKDQTNIFNPLLS

-1107 GGTYSYAFTSLANQV
+1107 GGTYSYAFTSFANQV
-1122 PSAPS
+1122 YSAPS

-1146 TGTAATISFA
+1146 TGSAATISFA

-1199 SNGVFV
+1199 ANGVFV
-1205 SVSSELSPPVYAGP
+1205 SVSSDLSPPVYVGP

-1245 TAVFYDTG
+1245 TTVFYDTG
-1253 TQNTGSN
+1253 TQNTGQL
-1260 VWTVSH
+1260 VWTTSH
-1266 GNVIQTSSGG
+1266 GNAIQTSSGG
-1276 FWVATLPDGYG
+1276 FWVATLPAGYAG
-1287 SIKDSAIGFVAT
+1287 FIKDSAIGFVAT
-1299 TPSSYAMYSNDGYSN
+1299 TLSSYAMYSNDGYSN
-1314 ARYQFTVTPSTGTIT
+1314 AQYQFTVTPSTGNIT

-1357 TLSPSYTVQFY
+1357 TLSPSYTVQFF

-1394 YSDSM
+1394 YSDSL

-1427 GIVDQFRTV
+1427 GIVDQFLTV

-1449 GLQYAYSIVNIP
+1449 GLQYTYSIVNIP

-1466 SLNVT
+1466 NLGVT
-1471 PYANNVSGPTG
+1471 PYANNVTG
-1482 SVDIFLFTG
+1482 SAAFVDIFLHTG
-1491 APGTPQVSINNTTAT
+1491 APGTPQVSINNTIAT
-1506 VVVPKVAIG
+1506 IAVPKVAIG
-1515 SVDTYFLDIITG
+1515 SVDTYFLNIITG

-1542 TYTFQRPGLI
+1542 TYTFQYPGLI
-1552 SHSNYFFSAY
+1552 SHSNYYFAAY

-1581 AGIPYSNA
+1581 AGIPYYNA

-1623 AITTSVYR
+1623 DITTSVYR

-1693 TISSANI
+1693 TISSANR
-1700 GVTYSGAITIT
+1700 GQTYGGAITIT

-1718 VITIYGYVKDG
+1718 AIPIYGYVKDG
-1729 ISTSI
+1729 NSTEI
-1734 NTGNTFTAV
+1734 GTGNTFNAD

-1748 TGYAYTTIGTLS
+1748 IGYAYTTTGTLS

-1776 TNVQVDYDSTNITLT
+1776 TNVQADYDSTNITLT

-1838 YTFTVRGQSQ
+1838 YTFTVQGQSQ
-1848 RNPSA
+1848 LNPSA
-1853 SLIYSAP
+1853 SLVYSSP

-1865 SLSTQSVNPSADY
+1865 SLSTQSVNASADY
-1878 SGTKITVSFSIANL
+1878 FGAKITVSFSIANL
-1892 TTSSQYTFGVTC
+1892 AFSSPPYTFGVTC

-1921 ASTYGFTASGLGQ
+1921 ASTYEFTASGLGQ

-1942 LLKGIP
+1942 LLKGIL
-1948 GPVTYTNTVNLTASA
+1948 GPVTYTNTVNLTTSA

-1974 IYTISW
+1974 SYTISW
-1980 TPINI
+1980 TPINTL
-1985 SGYNYI
+1985 GYSYVI
-1991 IRDVSGNVTPQTI
+1991 QDVSGNVTPQTI
-2004 STSAS
+2004 PTSAS
-2009 SSTQFTLSYGSSYQF
+2009 SSTQFTLSSGSSYQF
-2024 QALAEYNGIQSV
+2024 QAYANYKGIES
-2036 VSTLSR
+2036 SIMTLSR
-2042 IYTYTLSSLGVPT
+2042 IYTYTNPVSGAPT
-2055 TDYTGR
+2055 TSYNGTS
-2061 NITVSWSAA
+2061 ITLNWSAA
-2070 QQVDLNYATSY
+2070 VQADGNLATSY
-2081 ILRNVCGNPVMDT
+2081 RIENIYYS
-2094 TVVGATTSSFV
+2094 TSSPITICSAFV
-2105 GIPGSTYRYT
+2105 GTSYSYT
-2115 VTAVYNGISS
+2115 GTALSDYIFAVTAGYNGFDASIRAV
-2125 SPSSPGD
+2125 GD
-2132 QIGLYTN
+2132 RIGLYTN
-2139 PPTNVKVTN
+2139 APTNVQVTN
-2148 SGQNIVVTWSGSSWP
+2148 SGQNIVVTWSGSTWP

-2168 TIFYTLSQIGNGT
+2168 TIFYTLSQTGNGT
-2181 LTAGSDGSG
+2181 LTAGNDGPG

-2205 PISSNAFYNYVITAS
+2205 SISSTAFYNYVITAL
-2220 AKGFTSSPFAS
+2220 AKGLSSPFAS

-2241 APTNVVFVYSGDDT
+2241 PPTNVFLSYEGIDT
-2255 RTSHIITSTQPANQ
+2255 RSLHDPSRTTINPIIRWEIPSSSTQ
-2269 KITPYVSW
+2269 Y
-2277 ANTTAQSSTAVYTV
+2277 SSIYTV
-2291 SLVDITISAKSPPN
+2291 SLVNTTNPTNLDGINKAVSTAPGITQWNNPSTLNLELQYNNDIT
-2305 SGFTQPGINYW
+2305 
-2316 TNPSITYPTINL
+2316 
-2328 AGDNYGHSVVPYVY
+2328 PYVY

-2347 LASETVSGQ
+2347 LRSETVSGQ
-2356 AVRVY
+2356 AVLVY

-2411 YPLSYFTVSYQAL
+2411 YPLSYFTVSADIV
-2424 NTIYTIPLTGIQGY
+2424 NERTIYTIPLTGIQGY

-2486 WSEAKQQ
+2486 WSEAMQD

-2523 KNRLSYNFTG
+2523 KRLSYNFTG
-2533 TPGQSYYFTILAVNN
+2533 TPGQSYYFTIEAVNN
-2548 NITSSPTQSDI
+2548 NITSSPTQSGI

-2564 PVVTDLEGTNTCEN
+2564 PVVTNLEATNTCEN

-2600 RAVSFNQSTG
+2600 LAVSFNQTTG

-2660 RITSFSLTNLGNNI
+2660 IITSFSLTNLGNNI

-2687 TLSAYSTTSGSVVT
+2687 TLSAYNTTSGSVVT

-2715 SSSTGSGQNYSISAT
+2715 SSAVSQGINYSISAT
-2730 ARYVGIPSTV
+2730 AKYVGIPSTV
-2740 CGKTYSMIQPAKP
+2740 CGKTYSMIQPARP
-2753 GSFSAG
+2753 TSFSAG

-2806 TLGHSYSLSVTAF
+2806 TLGRSYSLSVTAF

-2837 PSAPTG
+2837 PPAPTG
-2843 LSLCNAGALVTVGWT
+2843 LSLCNAGALVTVAWT
-2858 ADPSAYSRYSYT
+2858 VDPSTYSRYSYT
-2870 VVNASSQGTIFY
+2870 VVNAASPGTTFY

-2909 SLCNVTS
+2909 SVCNVTS
-2916 TSSTVSSLFI
+2916 VSSTSSNIFI

-2941 DITLTFPGDARETCE
+2941 DITLTFPGDALQTCE

-2971 PSGFSSDKYTQTLS
+2971 PSGFSSTQYTQNPS

-2991 ANGFISYTILNNSY
+2991 ANGFISYTILSNSY

-3073 VPNYRVDVKQVTVS
+3073 VPNYRVDVAQVITPFTSTTICGLQLWLDGSDPSGTGIRPANGTSVSPWKDKSGNGKDGTASGTQRATYSLSSNGLVFTGSQAYSTIISSSISAQTGFAVVSYNTTNKINIISVTRTSGNPGIQQIINNNVLQLQPYGGSANVS
-3087 GSYPTA
+3087 GGTVTQNTPFIYDYTFSTLSGSSIYSNGTNTATSGTA
-3093 VSPQYVT
+3093 VTLTGAGTINIGGYNGIIEGFSGTMFEVMLYDSVLSTGQRQQVEGYLARKWGLVQKLPDTHPYGPWPNAISPQYIT
-3100 GTSATFTGYDSGAGQ
+3100 GTSATFTGYNSDAGQ

-3174 AEFLWFF
+3174 ADYLWFRA
-3181 TTATGVTPILGP
+3181 TAVGVTPTSI
-3193 TPFQSKNYTVISNT
+3193 SYTVVSNA

-3228 ISAYGWVN
+3228 ISAYGWVD

-3241 GPASAIAVAKANP
+3241 GPASAIAVANANP

-3288 AYYDVQEFNSENV
+3288 VFYDVQERDSTDQP
-3301 KIGGGGLLLPSPSW
+3301 IGGGGLILTSPIW
-3315 ESTATHT
+3315 VSTTTHT
-3322 AGSSYRFEI
+3322 AGSSYKFQI
-3331 TAFTISQANF
+3331 TAFTVSDAKFNGIRTILPLPIANNCN
-3341 AGGVITGQAVDGLPV
+3341 A
-3356 GANLPNSKNPYF
+3356 YF
-3368 PTQTSP
+3368 PSP
-3374 NETLY
+3374 ISSNETLY

-3391 FLQSVSLTWSQPNIW
+3391 FLQSVSLTWLQPTSW
-3406 TPQTSITTTSRD
+3406 TPQASITTTSRD

-3471 TPTSTSLVTVNP
+3471 TYASTTLVTVNP

-3501 GSANTAG
+3501 GSANTSG

-3515 TGSTASFAGGTTICN
+3515 TGSTAAY
-3530 FTIPTTATGTTYTLA
+3530 PTTAT
-3545 IPITSGTITVNG
+3545 
-3557 AGGGAGGS
+3557 
-3565 TLSGGTGGSGGSGGK
+3565 
-3580 AVFTLGALPAG
+3580 
-3591 TIFTVIVGNKGGTG
+3591 
-3605 NSSSSGG
+3605 
-3612 AGGAGGVPGGGSAG
+3612 
-3626 NGNTN
+3626 
-3631 FGGAGGGGGYSV
+3631 
-3643 VQFTSNG
+3643 
-3650 TVITISAGGGAGGNG
+3650 
-3665 GVGAGNYVTGA
+3665 
-3676 NGGGGSI
+3676 
-3683 GGAGA
+3683 
-3688 FGGGGGASGGS
+3688 
-3699 GSFAGPTGTTGTN
+3699 
-3712 GGGSGSGQNGSVAF
+3712 
-3726 SITTLLATPVS
+3726 S

-3747 TVTAGSAWTG
+3747 TVTAGSSWTG
-3757 FAQFV
+3757 FVKFI
-3762 ATLGGLTVSA
+3762 ATLGGITVSS

-3785 GCTISDNLTD
+3785 RCTITDNFTD

-3801 LLATIGGSGSY
+3801 LSATIGGSGSY
-3812 TPRWTV
+3812 TPTWTV
-3818 PTTVGTL
+3818 PATVGTL

-3925 STGLTN
+3925 PTSLTG

-3993 GSTATRFVDNNNGT
+3993 GSSATRFVDNHDGT

-4029 SPISGSPSGSITV
+4029 SPISGVPSGSITV
-4042 SGSPGT
+4042 VGSAGT
-4048 VASTSVV
+4048 VSSTSVV

-4085 SIASPQVQLPQIN
+4085 SIASPQVQLPQIT
-4098 AISGVYFGCSEDRAL
+4098 AISGSYFGCSEDRAI
-4113 TGADSITV
+4113 TGAESITV

-4147 GTTAIQWIFSGGLKT
+4147 GTTAIQWIFSGGRKNLS
-4162 RAYTFTVGTCNV
+4162 YGFTVGTCNV

-4185 TPSFSN
+4185 TPSFNSFGLASTFKTVATTLSPAPSGGSSAFVFLGSSGVTTTAATQALTITGFTNDTIFTVSAAVVSNGILGNIASYQFAAPSTVANITCGSTSGSTNETLATSNTIFLGWTDSGTTGGFVYNVYSNASAPATGITTGDKVTKKNPNGLTTNSFSLSLTSGTNKIWVGKSITLNGVTYNSDFGSSYSFDYASSN
-4191 FVNATAPTGV
+4191 FVNC
-4201 TTSIANRSGST
+4201 
-4212 FVFLGTTNATDTAAT
+4212 TTNTGGVIQSATMP
-4227 IALNTQSTLTTGI
+4227 SGFS
-4240 YTVSAAAVSNGVLG
+4240 V
-4254 TISSYQFAICPQV
+4254 IS
-4267 TGAIKWGSASNVD
+4267 
-4280 DHTLAGLN
+4280 
-4288 TTYISFTKPTTDTQF
+4288 
-4303 TYALYSTTSTTSPG
+4303 
-4317 RWNTTDPT
+4317 
-4325 DVTFITSTTQSFFI
+4325 
-4339 PTLTTGSKKYF
+4339 
-4350 VSTLFDNRSK
+4350 
-4360 GGTYF
+4360 
-4365 LSPGSSIISFSYR
+4365 
-4378 EAGAGADI
+4378 ADI
-4386 DTYAGTGDPNLQL
+4386 V
-4399 STYNPASGF
+4399 
-4408 RSFASTTLNTTHLSS
+4408 
-4423 FNFKDGNQPTYA
+4423 
-4435 AFNPPFGSG
+4435 
-4444 FIEIELW
+4444 

-4456 GGIGNG
+4456 GGSYYAAGGGYGIGGTGAWLQLKNFSVGSGETIYYYVGGGGRGGTTGAYSQVGDLNYGNTTGFDYDTKYGGGGGDWSFLFTSRDNG
-4462 YDRAAGGGGG
+4462 PYYAGGGGG
-4472 SGYIPKTTFRY
+4472 GSSENIRTTV
-4483 TNSGNSTN
+4483 S
-4491 GGMNAA
+4491 
-4497 SYTLICSTGGGGI
+4497 
-4510 PFYGNVGAGD
+4510 
-4520 YSHGGCPTMVYFFN
+4520 
-4534 TDTLYYAHGGG
+4534 
-4545 MGGPILVGGDGT
+4545 
-4557 SKPVGG
+4557 
-4563 NLGQFQ
+4563 
-4569 APTGVNFGPAGR
+4569 
-4581 GAGATQ
+4581 
-4587 VGNNGNGGFGG
+4587 
-4598 GASSMQGGVAA
+4598 
-4609 PSIFITGANGSQP
+4609 
-4622 SGNSSQFGGF
+4622 
-4632 FGGTGGNSGWG
+4632 
-4643 GGGGNQEQSGKPP
+4643 
-4656 QNGVPGDAGGGGS
+4656 PGDAGTSGGTYPQGSGAGVAGPKVQGNWAGDVSGPYNPFVINHPPPAPYNDTTTYLAVLYNTTGSIMTGVTGYWHIYGLIPGPSLPSSGNIGGGLGGRTSAQYGS
-4669 GGGEREGV
+4669 GGVWGSKDGTGSTAVPLTDANRDGRYGNRGGIAAASPWSGEPSV
-4677 TSGGSGGSGGIRFR
+4677 YPPNTTTSGPGAGGYNGTQSGSIVNNGGSGGSGVDGLVSITAFKCAV
-4691 FWTIT
+4691 TIT